1 MKIPNEKIPN
11 LAVGDI
17 IRRKGKIPLSGYNG
31 VHEKLRLLVLELVCN
46 SSGWY
51 ILTKIIYIHPVMSGR
66 TKLKVNTMYCL
77 THHELNDPEEDYT
90 MVSRGGISEN
100 QA

>member
-11 LAVGDI
+11 LATGDI

-31 VHEKLRLLVLELVCN
+31 VHEKVRLLVLDLKNN

-51 ILTKIIYIHPVMSGR
+51 ILAKILYIHPVMSDR
-66 TKLKVNTMYCL
+66 TKLKVNTIYCL
-77 THHELNDPEEDYT
+77 THHELNDPAEDYE
-90 MVSRGGISEN
+90 MISKGRLNEG
-100 QA
+100 

>member
-1 MKIPNEKIPN
+1 MIISNEKIPN

-31 VHEKLRLLVLELVCN
+31 VHEKLRLLVLDLVCN

-51 ILTKIIYIHPVMSGR
+51 ILAKIIYIHPVMSDR
-66 TKLKVNTMYCL
+66 TKLKVNSTYCL
-77 THHELNDPEEDYT
+77 THHELNDPQEDYT
-90 MVSRGGISEN
+90 MVSRGGINEN